1 MVHNP
6 DHAGVK
12 WWGGGETLLAP
23 PPSCAT
29 DLNMRYSNQHIYIY
43 INSKHGYG
51 FLKSMENCYLS
62 F

>member
-51 FLKSMENCYLS
+51 FL
-62 F
+62 